1 MADDHHQK
9 ASTSSN
15 NAATTTISSTDLAV
29 GENPGSEE
37 AKTLEFSGDEE
48 TLIIRMYNLVGDRW
62 SLIAGRIPG
71 RSAEEIEKYWNSRH
85 STNES
90 N

>member
-15 NAATTTISSTDLAV
+15 NVATTTISSTDLAV
-29 GENPGSEE
+29 GENPSNEE
-37 AKTLEFSGDEE
+37 AKTLKFSGDEE

-85 STNES
+85 TTNES